1 MNARRLSII
10 ASALLALAAGPS
22 LAADT
27 TTFNVTVTITAAC
40 NVDAA
45 AASDVAFGSQP
56 STATNIDAAGALN
69 VQCTSTAPYAIT
81 LDNGLNGASV
91 STRAMNSG
99 ATLVPYQLY
108 RAAARGAGDV
118 WGSTAGVDDYTGTG
132 NGAVQN
138 IPVYGRVASANFPPG
153 SYSDTVTATITY

>member
-10 ASALLALAAGPS
+10 ASALFAVAAGPA

-27 TTFNVTVTITAAC
+27 TTFNVTVTITTVC

-45 AASDVAFGSQP
+45 AATNVAFGSQP

-91 STRAMNSG
+91 SARAMNNG

-108 RAAARGAGDV
+108 RAATRGAGDV

-132 NGAVQN
+132 DGTVQN

>member
-1 MNARRLSII
+1 MNTRRLSIF
-10 ASALLALAAGPS
+10 ASALFALSAGPA

-27 TTFNVTVTITAAC
+27 TTFNVTVTITAVC

-45 AASDVAFGSQP
+45 AATDVTFGSQP
-56 STATNIDAAGALN
+56 STATNVDAAGALN
-69 VQCTSTAPYAIT
+69 VQCTTSAPYAIT

-91 STRAMNSG
+91 NARAMNSG

-118 WGSTAGVDDYTGTG
+118 WGSTAGVNDYTGTG
-132 NGAVQN
+132 DGAVQN

-153 SYSDTVTATITY
+153 SYSDVVTATITY

>member
-10 ASALLALAAGPS
+10 ASALLAVAAGPT

-27 TTFNVTVTITAAC
+27 TTFNVSVTITAVC

-45 AASDVAFGSQP
+45 APANVAFGSQP
-56 STATNIDAAGALN
+56 STATNIDADGALN
-69 VQCTSTAPYAIT
+69 VQCTSTAPYTIT
-81 LDNGLNGASV
+81 LDNGLNGISA

-108 RAAARGAGDV
+108 RNAARGAGDV

-153 SYSDTVTATITY
+153 SYSDTVTATIIY

>member
-1 MNARRLSII
+1 MNARRLSIF
-10 ASALLALAAGPS
+10 ASALFALSTGPA

-27 TTFNVTVTITAAC
+27 TTFNVTVTITTVC

-45 AASDVAFGSQP
+45 AATDVAFGSQP
-56 STATNIDAAGALN
+56 STATNIDAAGALS
-69 VQCTSTAPYAIT
+69 VQCTTSAPYAIA

-108 RAAARGAGDV
+108 RDVARGPGDV

-138 IPVYGRVASANFPPG
+138 IPVYGRVASANFPAG
-153 SYSDTVTATITY
+153 SYADVVTATITY

>member
-10 ASALLALAAGPS
+10 ASGLLVLLAGTAQ
-22 LAADT
+22 AADT

-56 STATNIDAAGALN
+56 STATNVDAAGALN

-108 RAAARGAGDV
+108 RDAARGAGDV
-118 WGSTAGVDDYTGTG
+118 WGSTTGVDDYTGTG

-153 SYSDTVTATITY
+153 TYSDTVTATITY

>member
-10 ASALLALAAGPS
+10 ASGLLVLLAGTAQ
-22 LAADT
+22 AADT

-56 STATNIDAAGALN
+56 STATNVDAAGALN

-108 RAAARGAGDV
+108 RDAARGAGDV

-153 SYSDTVTATITY
+153 TYSDTVTATITY